1 MRNSA
6 TTSYPTTGSELSI
19 VDETRTTLDPSS
31 TPSEPGVVVGGQWPS
46 QSTPATTTPQDATV
60 TTETDEQSPSTSRMS
75 ATEAAYV
82 TTDNASG
89 SPQSTSVYDSKRTST
104 PERTTTDLPESTTS
118 SGRYS
123 TPTETIDVTTGST
136 TAPITTE
143 LQDIT
148 TGQFSTQGRPTTLRS
163 SIFQCHI
170 HCHYTRIVYVNHF
183 FSMICQQQSLSSMIK
198 LSAVSRYWLRR
209 LL

>member
-6 TTSYPTTGSELSI
+6 TTSYPTTGSELST
-19 VDETRTTLDPSS
+19 VDETRTPVDPSS
-31 TPSEPGVVVGGQWPS
+31 TRSEPGVVVGGQWPS

-89 SPQSTSVYDSKRTST
+89 SPQSTSVYDSNKRSTT

-148 TGQFSTQGRPTTLRS
+148 TGQFSTHGRPTTLCS

-183 FSMICQQQSLSSMIK
+183 FSMICQQQFLSSMIK

-209 LL
+209 